1 MRDSSE
7 PYIICQD
14 LFKIYKRA
22 ELEVVVLR
30 GLDLEVSQ
38 GEFLGI
44 IGSSGS
50 GKTTLL
56 NILAA
61 LDAPSAGQVYVGPRD
76 LLDMA
81 ENDRVEYRRSE
92 VGFVWQSPSRNLLP
106 YLTAQENIELPM
118 AIIGTPSSRRRDR
131 ARELLNALGLEE
143 KAKHTPAQLSG
154 GEQQRVAI
162 GVGFANQPQLLLA
175 DEPTGELDSRTAD
188 DVFQSMRNVS
198 RTFGVTIVAVTHYGG
213 IARFADRVVQ
223 MRDGRIASEVV
234 QSATYVG
241 TDEVTVEEYLV
252 IDRAGRLQLPQEAF
266 DSLGLTGRA
275 QVQQQGDSVVIRPHR
290 RKE

>member
-7 PYIICQD
+7 PYIVCQD

-30 GLDLEVSQ
+30 GLDLEVPQ

-61 LDAPSAGQVYVGPRD
+61 LDTPSAGQVYVGPRD

-118 AIIGTPSSRRRDR
+118 AIIGTPSSRRRER
-131 ARELLNALGLEE
+131 AGELLNALGLEE
-143 KAKHTPAQLSG
+143 KAKHTPDLIHNHRHTRGLAGASQSIDKTVGLSLKLFEKG
-154 GEQQRVAI
+154 GGQH
-162 GVGFANQPQLLLA
+162 L
-175 DEPTGELDSRTAD
+175 
-188 DVFQSMRNVS
+188 M
-198 RTFGVTIVAVTHYGG
+198 
-213 IARFADRVVQ
+213 
-223 MRDGRIASEVV
+223 
-234 QSATYVG
+234 
-241 TDEVTVEEYLV
+241 
-252 IDRAGRLQLPQEAF
+252 
-266 DSLGLTGRA
+266 
-275 QVQQQGDSVVIRPHR
+275 
-290 RKE
+290 